1 MNKSLKRDKSP
12 TLQSSMDKSP
22 EQIFKGQISM
32 NKFSK
37 KRVKSPKHKSSKKI
51 NLLSKSGSQSLRS
64 NMNFCLL

>member
-37 KRVKSPKHKSSKKI
+37 KK
-51 NLLSKSGSQSLRS
+51 G
-64 NMNFCLL
+64 